1 MRKILSSDGT
11 PRNYRNTAVR
21 EQHSK
26 SSPLSS
32 STKYILYIT
41 SLHLGLGVLA
51 YRAFTEEPI
60 YILVAEAALLLSAY
74 IAFRIYRSIIAPVR
88 LLSQGAAALEDQDFS
103 VKLLPTGSKEM
114 DGVVTVYNQ
123 MIDQLRSERVSG
135 KQREEFLDRILASA
149 QLGIAILD
157 FDGNVTSKNG
167 WLEEKSASP
176 AFRETVLQPALHLRQ
191 RPTDDTMGLRTQ
203 VLNGP
208 GGRRYHVDLSSFVDR
223 GFERGFIVIQDV
235 TAELLSAEKEAY
247 GKVIRMMAHEVNN
260 TNAGVVSIL
269 KTLLEAAQENDPKMG
284 QLTTDYLP
292 AAIQRVDNMTD
303 FIRNFARVVRLPAP
317 ALRSAD
323 LNEVMQRTVE
333 VMHQHLS
340 QHKIECSC
348 ALAAKPVLVDMDVA
362 QIEQV
367 IVNALINA
375 QQSIGTD
382 GQIEVTVQAYPSR
395 FTIADNGPG
404 ISQEDA
410 ASIFT
415 PFFSTKA
422 TGQGIG
428 LTLAREILE
437 AHRATYSLAT
447 EADCWTRFKVQF
459 PEQRR

>member
-1 MRKILSSDGT
+1 M
-11 PRNYRNTAVR
+11 
-21 EQHSK
+21 
-26 SSPLSS
+26 SS